1 MHRRLAGY
9 VSDTHSIMVKRRA
22 LFLLLS
28 FLLLMLASACNQAT
42 TTKKKKLPGMSS
54 EASQLPWSRP
64 ESWQGGG
71 SRFGLPQYY

>member
-1 MHRRLAGY
+1 
-9 VSDTHSIMVKRRA
+9 MVKRPA
-22 LFLLLS
+22 IFLLISLLFLLLETS
-28 FLLLMLASACNQAT
+28 CSQAP
-42 TTKKKKLPGMSS
+42 KKKKLPGTSAS